1 MKRQVK
7 KKSFHEC
14 DVCGDKL
21 CSNQSLNH
29 HKISFHDDMQD
40 ANEYNCNIC
49 EKTFKHKHTLF
60 THKRTHN
67 TSRSRC
73 DECGRDVKSISL
85 VIHKRMHISK
95 SFSFECSICGEI
107 LKTKATLKM
116 HVITLHKRT
125 GQKF

>member
-1 MKRQVK
+1 
-7 KKSFHEC
+7 
-14 DVCGDKL
+14 
-21 CSNQSLNH
+21 
-29 HKISFHDDMQD
+29 MQD

-116 HVITLHKRT
+116 HVITLHNLELPNHLGSVLLVISTRIKR
-125 GQKF
+125 GSRAQMIGPLPPPEYG